1 MPYLGRELT
10 SGNYIK
16 LDDISSQ
23 FDGSTVTFDLKSGGN
38 DFYPGSSFSLLVS
51 VAGIIQEADSAYQIE
66 NNQITF
72 ATAPSNG
79 DDGFIIVLGLA
90 LGIGVP
96 GDGTVGL
103 NQLQDNAKLGIST
116 SNANNTS
123 TVSVGGAVT
132 SINFAGPGVTTAFV
146 TPSTG
151 IATIFF
157 EGDTSTL
164 GLSTSNSNNTSSVKV
179 GAAVTE
185 FNFAGPGVT
194 TAFVT
199 GGIAT
204 VFIQGSSL
212 GVTTSIGLG
221 AGTTISTGKL
231 ETINFAG
238 PGVSTG
244 YYNAGVGI
252 ATIFFEGGG
261 GSSVGAAGTWAS
273 DSVGV
278 ATSKVVG
285 VGTAAAVG
293 TANSEGAL
301 QSLGNIAITDGAL
314 LIDNDISS
322 NVFIPSGK
330 NGLLIGTV
338 SVAVG
343 ATIDVATGSVL
354 VVV

>member
-10 SGNYIK
+10 SGNYLK

-23 FDGSTVTFDLKSGGN
+23 FNGSTVTFQLKSGGS
-38 DFYPGSSFSLLVS
+38 DFFPGSSFSLLVS
-51 VAGIIQEADSAYQIE
+51 VAGVIQEADSAYQI
-66 NNQITF
+66 NNNEITF

-79 DDGFIIVLGLA
+79 DDAFIIVLGLA

-103 NQLQDNAKLGIST
+103 NQLQDSAKLGIST
-116 SNANNTS
+116 NG
-123 TVSVGGAVT
+123 VFVGGGVT

-151 IATIFF
+151 IATVFF
-157 EGDTSTL
+157 
-164 GLSTSNSNNTSSVKV
+164 
-179 GAAVTE
+179 
-185 FNFAGPGVT
+185 
-194 TAFVT
+194 
-199 GGIAT
+199 
-204 VFIQGSSL
+204 Q
-212 GVTTSIGLG
+212 
-221 AGTTISTGKL
+221 
-231 ETINFAG
+231 
-238 PGVSTG
+238 
-244 YYNAGVGI
+244 
-252 ATIFFEGGG
+252 GGG
-261 GSSVGAAGTWAS
+261 GGVGAAGTWAS

-285 VGTAAAVG
+285 VGTAQAVG

-322 NVFIPSGK
+322 SINVPAGK

-338 SVAVG
+338 NVAVG